1 MKIVALNIAFYLS
14 FIIFSAIAIPLL
26 TLLVAIT
33 ALFSSR
39 RMTMKRFR
47 RAISWYGLFII
58 RWLAFPF
65 VRIYYQDHEK
75 DAPNSGA
82 YIFVCNHRS
91 ASDPF
96 LLACLPYEI
105 VQVVNIWPFRIPV
118 LGIYARWAGYLSV
131 REMPFEEF
139 SRKAVK
145 LIRQGVSIAV
155 FPEGTRSG
163 CSEMGQFHGAIF
175 RVAIEACCPIVPVC
189 IIGNENIPSRNFVM
203 YPGTIKI
210 HKLPALRWEDYQN
223 ISPFKLK
230 NRVREIIAEHIE
242 KIECLSVWV
251 FGCLGVWVFG
261 CLSV

>member
-39 RMTMKRFR
+39 RKTMKRFR
-47 RAISWYGLFII
+47 RAISWYGIFII
-58 RWLAFPF
+58 RVLAFPF
-65 VRIYYQDHEK
+65 VRIHYKDYEK
-75 DAPNSGA
+75 DVPYTGG

-96 LLACLPYEI
+96 LMACLPYEI

-139 SRKAVK
+139 SQKAVG
-145 LIRQGVSIAV
+145 LLRQGISIAV

-163 CSEMGQFHGAIF
+163 GPEMGQFHGAVF
-175 RVAIEACCPIVPVC
+175 RVAIKARCPVVPVC
-189 IIGNENIPSRNFVM
+189 IMGNENIPSRNFVM

-210 HKLPALRWEDYQN
+210 HKLPALCWEDYKDM
-223 ISPFKLK
+223 SPFKLK
-230 NRVREIIAEHIE
+230 NRVRELISQHIE
-242 KIECLSVWV
+242 RIEN
-251 FGCLGVWVFG
+251 
-261 CLSV
+261 